1 MEGVAFTDMATLLAK
16 HLSIGPPTIRPMWGG
31 YAPSNASDYARI
43 KAWQRQDEPVHA
55 SRGDRTLYRG
65 LSGKVAD
72 LHALEQC
79 IRIFD
84 PAIDL
89 EDCPVRRIPPAY
101 AAFRGEMARFFLATL
116 REHAGGLTT
125 HDLALA
131 IMRSRQIGVA
141 DPRAVKL
148 MQRRTG
154 HSLRQLRT
162 NGYVVS
168 EKANAGRLLRWRL
181 SRRGQRGEPVGGWRN
196 GSS

>member
-1 MEGVAFTDMATLLAK
+1 MADEGFELTRTGLIRKRASLVAEIEALQAQ
-16 HLSIGPPTIRPMWGG
+16 
-31 YAPSNASDYARI
+31 AA
-43 KAWQRQDEPVHA
+43 Q
-55 SRGDRTLYRG
+55 
-65 LSGKVAD
+65 KVAD

-84 PAIDL
+84 PDVDL
-89 EDCPVRRIPPAY
+89 EELPIRRIPPAY

-131 IMRSRQIGVA
+131 IMRSRQISTA
-141 DPRAVKL
+141 DLQAVKL

-154 HSLRQLRT
+154 HSLHRLRD

-168 EKANAGRLLRWRL
+168 EKANAGGLLRWRL
-181 SRRGQRGEPVGGWRN
+181 SVKGQRGEAIGGWRN
-196 GSS
+196 GSGNHN

>member
-1 MEGVAFTDMATLLAK
+1 MEDGFEQTRFGLIRKRATLVSEIEALQAQ
-16 HLSIGPPTIRPMWGG
+16 
-31 YAPSNASDYARI
+31 AA
-43 KAWQRQDEPVHA
+43 Q
-55 SRGDRTLYRG
+55 
-65 LSGKVAD
+65 KVAD

-89 EDCPVRRIPPAY
+89 EELPIRRIPPAY

-131 IMRSRQIGVA
+131 LMRSRQISTA
-141 DPRAVKL
+141 DLQAVKL

-154 HSLRQLRT
+154 HSLHRLRDH
-162 NGYVVS
+162 GYVTS
-168 EKANAGRLLRWRL
+168 EKANAGGLLRWRL
-181 SRRGQRGEPVGGWRN
+181 SVRGQRGEPVGGWRN
-196 GSS
+196 GSG